1 MNVRLHLSTYEL
13 HPLCVLFPRMVAA
26 EFDALREDIRVNGLR
41 MPIVLHD
48 GMILDGGNRYRAC
61 IEAGV
66 VPEFVEFAGGNL
78 WSFVWSMNGSRRHLS
93 PGQQA
98 AIVASGKDWATAQTH
113 GGSRRSDQG
122 ATLHLETVAQR
133 AAESGASERTQ
144 KMADKVAKAN
154 PGLALKVAHGEV
166 SLPKAHAQVSKPAR
180 TPSDEE
186 PIAPESLEPASR
198 AKKQGEAAPEQQ
210 ADTVESLR
218 AELSDANQIIDEL
231 TSNLQYVNGELAMMT
246 PIFEADDR
254 LAQALAQVKKLT
266 AEALGLRERV
276 NGFMGESNQQIKRI
290 KGLMAKLKKAGL
302 E

>member
-1 MNVRLHLSTYEL
+1 MNARLEQPTYEL
-13 HPLCVLFPRMVAA
+13 HPLCVLFPRMAGA
-26 EFDALREDIRVNGLR
+26 DFDALREDIRANGLR
-41 MPIVLHD
+41 TPIVLHD

-66 VPEFVEFAGGNL
+66 TPEFVEFAGGNL

-144 KMADKVAKAN
+144 KMADKVARTN
-154 PGLALKVAHGEV
+154 PDLALKVAHGEV
-166 SLPKAHAQVSKPAR
+166 SLPKAHAQVSKPAH
-180 TPSDEE
+180 TQNDGE
-186 PIAPESLEPASR
+186 PIAPEPPKPAPK
-198 AKKQGEAAPEQQ
+198 AKKQAAPEPQ

-218 AELSDANQIIDEL
+218 AELKDANQTIEEL
-231 TSNLQYVNGELAMMT
+231 TSNLQYVNGEMAVMT
-246 PIFEADDR
+246 PIFESDDR
-254 LAQALAQVKKLT
+254 LAEALAQVKKLT
-266 AEALGLRERV
+266 AEVAGLRERV